1 VVYHQDMC
9 IRMGLETM
17 PTRTNRDGGVMPSHS
32 TLGGIVGGRVAI
44 QPKWYSH
51 TVGVTAVRDLYGT
64 C

>member
-1 VVYHQDMC
+1 VIYHQDVF

-17 PTRTNRDGGVMPSHS
+17 PTRTNRHGWCDALAFD
-32 TLGGIVGGRVAI
+32 TRRIVGGGVAT

-51 TVGVTAVRDLYGT
+51 TLGATAVRDLYGT